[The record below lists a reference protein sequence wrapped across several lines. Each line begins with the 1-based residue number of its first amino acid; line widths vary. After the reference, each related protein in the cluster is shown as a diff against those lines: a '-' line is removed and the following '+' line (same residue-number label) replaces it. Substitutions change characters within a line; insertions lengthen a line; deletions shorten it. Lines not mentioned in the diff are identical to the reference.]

1 MPAIKVF
8 QIDDYTWMAG
18 ATAKECLVEYV
29 DQYGAPVPYV
39 EEFGPPVELS
49 DDDLNRLIIRSEQ
62 GDGFEEHTFAEELAM
77 MIDRGATFPTFFAS
91 TEV

>member
-18 ATAKECLVEYV
+18 ATAKECFVEYV
-29 DQYGAPVPYV
+29 EQSGDD
-39 EEFGPPVELS
+39 ETLIEFGPPVELS
-49 DDDLNRLIIRSEQ
+49 DDDLNRLTIRSEQ

-77 MIDRGATFPTFFAS
+77 MIDRGTHFPTFFAS
-91 TEV
+91 TEE